1 MSSIR
6 DNQDRS
12 LSLDEEQRLQDLER
26 EKDSIEAGPH
36 SGFADAIRVTRLN
49 SEIEALEERIERKRQ
64 LE

>member
-6 DNQDRS
+6 VNQDRS
-12 LSLDEEQRLQDLER
+12 LSLDEEQRLHDVER

-36 SGFADAIRVTRLN
+36 NGFADAVRVTRLN
-49 SEIEALEERIERKRQ
+49 SEIEALEERVEREKQ